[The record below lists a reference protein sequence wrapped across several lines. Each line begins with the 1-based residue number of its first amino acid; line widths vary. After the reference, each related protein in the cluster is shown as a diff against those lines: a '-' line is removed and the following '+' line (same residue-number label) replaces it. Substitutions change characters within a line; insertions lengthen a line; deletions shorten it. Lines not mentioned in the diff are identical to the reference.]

1 MAAFLPNYIFL
12 KTEKKICE
20 KVLDGKK
27 GGETSYSTHA
37 SKVPSSHLAY

>member
-27 GGETSYSTHA
+27 GGETLHILHMLQRSLIHI
-37 SKVPSSHLAY
+37 